1 MEKEWDVIVLGSG
14 LGGLTAALSFAN
26 KGKRVL
32 VLEKSISP
40 GGSASS
46 FWKNG
51 FLFESG
57 ATTLV
62 GFEPGLPMDRLTKE
76 LGIQFAIL
84 PIERSMVVHL
94 RGKTIERY
102 KDRTLWMNEAK
113 RVFGGGFRMVLF
125 WKLCF
130 FLSDQLWS
138 LSARYKWFPFQNLRE
153 VLLSLK
159 KFHPFDVIV
168 LLFSLVSVRFVQ
180 RLFWLHR
187 NEEWNQFLDE
197 QLLITNQSVSKNAPF
212 SIAAAGL
219 TYPNLQNYIVNGG
232 MLELSQTLIK
242 RLRELGG
249 EFLPKQEVIHLT
261 KKVWEDHPGINN
273 NEKLGAHTFFPSN
286 PKTIWEVKTKNRER
300 SVFSAP
306 ILVSNLPIWNLVTIS
321 ESLPKL
327 EKKSKQMEKGIW
339 GAFTMGIAIQVGS
352 LKHSLQKECLHHQI
366 HMDVSLPHGGGRS
379 VFVSLSH
386 PDDTLRSKDGIR
398 ILSVSTHLENPE
410 NWKRDKDYQIRKKE
424 IESQILSTLEKN
436 FDWFKLQ
443 NILFYHSATPVTWQT
458 WTGRKWG
465 RVGGI
470 PSFYFLNP
478 FRMVSNRSEDPTVL
492 LTGDTVYPG
501 QGIPAV
507 VLGGLN
513 AVEQFESRK
522 FG

>member
-1 MEKEWDVIVLGSG
+1 MENEWDVIVIGSG

-51 FLFESG
+51 YLFESG

-76 LGIQFAIL
+76 FGIQFPIQ

-94 RGKTIERY
+94 GGKTIERY
-102 KDRTLWMNEAK
+102 KDRTLWINEAK

-153 VLLSLK
+153 VFVSLK
-159 KFHPFDVIV
+159 NFRPYDVIV
-168 LLFSLVSVRFVQ
+168 FLFSLVSVSFVQ
-180 RLFWLHR
+180 KLFWLHK

-197 QLLITNQSVSKNAPF
+197 QLLITNQSVSNNAPF
-212 SIAAAGL
+212 AMAAAGL
-219 TYPNLQNYIVNGG
+219 TYPNLQNYIVTGG
-232 MLELSQTLIK
+232 MLELSQTVIK
-242 RLRELGG
+242 RIRALGG

-261 KKVWEDHPGINN
+261 KKDSDKNL
-273 NEKLGAHTFFPSN
+273 LGESPSFPSN
-286 PKTIWEVKTKNRER
+286 PNTIWEVKTKNREN
-300 SVFSAP
+300 SIFSAP
-306 ILVSNLPIWNLVTIS
+306 ILVSNLPIWNLVTIT

-327 EKKSKQMEKGIW
+327 KTKAKQMENGIW

-352 LKHSLQKECLHHQI
+352 QEHSHQEECLHHQI
-366 HMDVSLPHGGGRS
+366 HLEVSLPHGGGRS
-379 VFVSLSH
+379 VFVSISH
-386 PDDTLRSKDGIR
+386 PEDKLRSKEGVR

-424 IESQILSTLEKN
+424 IESMILSALEKN
-436 FDWFKLQ
+436 FDWFKLP
-443 NILFYHSATPVTWQT
+443 NILFFHSATPVTWQT

-470 PSFYFLNP
+470 PSFYFFNP
-478 FRMVSNRSEDPTVL
+478 FRMVSNRSEDPTLL

>member
-14 LGGLTAALSFAN
+14 LGGLSAALSFAN

-51 FLFESG
+51 YLFESG

-76 LGIQFAIL
+76 LGIQFPIL
-84 PIERSMVVHL
+84 PIDRSMVVHL
-94 RGKTIERY
+94 CGKTIERY
-102 KDRTLWMNEAK
+102 KDRTLWIKEAK
-113 RVFGGGFRMVLF
+113 RMFGGGLRMVLF

-153 VLLSLK
+153 VFISLK
-159 KFHPFDVIV
+159 KFRPYDLIV
-168 LLFSLVSVRFVQ
+168 FLFSLVSVRFVQ
-180 RLFWLHR
+180 KLFWLHK
-187 NEEWNQFLDE
+187 NEEWNQFLNE
-197 QLLITNQSVSKNAPF
+197 QLLITNQSVSNNAPF
-212 SIAAAGL
+212 AMAAAGL
-219 TYPNLQNYIVNGG
+219 TYPNLQNYIVSGG

-249 EFLPKQEVIHLT
+249 EFLPKQEVSHLT
-261 KKVWEDHPGINN
+261 KKVWENLSEHFNQ
-273 NEKLGAHTFFPSN
+273 ERLGGRYYFPSN
-286 PKTIWEVKTKNRER
+286 PKTIWEVKTKNIDH
-300 SVFSAP
+300 SVFCAP
-306 ILVSNLPIWNLVTIS
+306 ILVSNLPIWNLVTMTK
-321 ESLPKL
+321 SLPKL
-327 EKKSKQMEKGIW
+327 ENKANGMEKGIW

-352 LKHSLQKECLHHQI
+352 LEHSLQKECLHHQI
-366 HMDVSLPHGGGRS
+366 HLESPLPHGGGRS
-379 VFVSLSH
+379 VFVSISH
-386 PDDTLRSKDGIR
+386 PEDKLRSKDGIR

-424 IESQILSTLEKN
+424 IESVILSALEKN
-436 FDWFKLQ
+436 FDWFKLT
-443 NILFYHSATPVTWQT
+443 NIQFYHSATPVTWQT

-470 PSFYFLNP
+470 PSVYFFNP
-478 FRMVSNRSEDPTVL
+478 FRMVSNRSEDPSLL

-513 AVEQFESRK
+513 AVEQYESRK